1 MHPDDYDDDVKIH
14 VNDDG
19 EVVETYKSKY
29 QHIHTLDLEDVDLL
43 NSDREEEEE
52 DEEMGELVNSDGEVE
67 EEEDEDEE
75 LMEED
80 DGYDDDD
87 EELMEEDE
95 YDEEEEE
102 EEEKE
107 GEEQKDGN
115 RLEAVKILNQ
125 KDFDAIKCLKRYRNG
140 KGAGDESDSS
150 SDSSEDEDPYSRGI
164 MNNSVF
170 TLMSI
175 ISPVESPYS
184 FGSYRFV
191 GWT

>member
-29 QHIHTLDLEDVDLL
+29 QHIHTLDLEDVNLL

-80 DGYDDDD
+80 DGYDDD

-95 YDEEEEE
+95 YDEEE

>member
-29 QHIHTLDLEDVDLL
+29 QHIHTLDLEDVNLL

-80 DGYDDDD
+80 DGYDED